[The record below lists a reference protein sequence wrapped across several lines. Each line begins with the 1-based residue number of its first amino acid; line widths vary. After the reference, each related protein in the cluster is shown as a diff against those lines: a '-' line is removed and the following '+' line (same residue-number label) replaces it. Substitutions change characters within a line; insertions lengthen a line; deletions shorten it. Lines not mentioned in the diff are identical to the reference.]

1 MTRFCITRLC
11 SHAAVTAMIVYLS
24 ACTTATHVSGGSA
37 DPQGSA
43 DELLAADRAY
53 SAASATTDVV
63 TGISSI
69 FADDASGPLPGRQLA
84 MGSDSLI
91 RALKSNPDNAAS
103 RIVWAPMG
111 VGISGD
117 GTHGYTYGFMTM
129 TTPGKPAVPMK
140 YLAYWVKGPSGWKVK
155 AYKRVPRAAGDSA
168 DGPRVRLIPARA
180 MTPNNAGIEE
190 YRRSLDAAER
200 AFSDDAQKVGL
211 GQSFRNFG
219 APEAINM
226 GGPDVKTFVYG
237 PAAIAQAVSDGANG
251 PPSPVTWAPYKVIVA
266 PSGDMGVTIGW
277 ITSND
282 APAEGQQRARYP
294 FFTVWRRA
302 TLSDPWRYVAE

>member
-1 MTRFCITRLC
+1 MRFS
-11 SHAAVTAMIVYLS
+11 SHVAVAVMIGCLSGCTAATQR
-24 ACTTATHVSGGSA
+24 SGGA
-37 DPQGSA
+37 ANPQRAA
-43 DELLAADRAY
+43 DELLAADRTYA
-53 SAASATTDVV
+53 AASAGTDVV
-63 TGISSI
+63 TGLSSI
-69 FADDASGPLPGRQLA
+69 FAPDASGPLPGRQLA
-84 MGSDSLI
+84 MGSDSLV
-91 RALKSNPDNAAS
+91 RALRSNPENATS

-129 TTPGKPAVPMK
+129 TPPGKPGVPMK
-140 YLAYWVKGPSGWKVK
+140 YLAYWVKGPSGWKVE
-155 AYKRVPRAAGDSA
+155 AYKRVPRAAGDSV
-168 DGPRVRLIPARA
+168 DGPRVRLIPSRSLA
-180 MTPNNAGIEE
+180 PNSASIEA
-190 YRRSLDAAER
+190 YRKSLDAAER

-211 GQSFRNFG
+211 GQAFRNFG

-237 PAAIAQAVSDGANG
+237 PEAIAQAVSDGANG
-251 PPSPVTWAPYKVIVA
+251 PPSPVTWAPEKVIVA

-282 APAEGQQRARYP
+282 APAAGQQRARFP

-302 TLSDPWRYVAE
+302 TLSSPWRYVAE